1 MLYSKF
7 FYNRTY
13 IYSVFSAFK
22 KDFRVNFIKLLSLLL
37 EFIVLEM
44 IQNCASF
51 ACCKFI
57 LSCPNQARPAAWSS
71 ASSVNSLAQFLKKLF

>member
-44 IQNCASF
+44 IQNCA
-51 ACCKFI
+51 AI
-57 LSCPNQARPAAWSS
+57 LPAA
-71 ASSVNSLAQFLKKLF
+71 NSFCPAPTKHALLPGLLLLPLIH